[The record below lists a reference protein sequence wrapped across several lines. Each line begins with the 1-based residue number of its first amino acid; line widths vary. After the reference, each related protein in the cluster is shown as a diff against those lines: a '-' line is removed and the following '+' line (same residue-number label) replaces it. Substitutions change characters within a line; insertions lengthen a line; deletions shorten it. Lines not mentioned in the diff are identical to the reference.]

1 MKKLWQKQW
10 KLNEVIEAFETQG
23 DLVLDQKLVPADVY
37 GSIAHAAGLAKI
49 GILSQKE
56 FDIAKK
62 GLIEILSLAK
72 IGKFIPE
79 SGDEDV
85 HTKIEN
91 YLTEHYGEVGKKI
104 HTGRSRND
112 QVLVAIRLF
121 TKEQLLTIWGNLLA
135 LADAFIAFGN
145 TYETTILP
153 GYTHMQ
159 KAMPMSLGMWA
170 GAFAQNLL
178 DDLMLLKTAYTLND
192 QSPLGSAAGFGVPL
206 SLPREY
212 TAKLLGFD
220 AVQENPLACQ
230 NSRGKIEAGVVG
242 ALVAIYQDISK
253 FASDVLLFT
262 TSEFDYFDV
271 SSELCTGSSIMPQKK
286 NVDIAELLRSKV
298 HLFLGYYVQLV
309 SVSSNLISGYN
320 RDLQDSK
327 KPLFESLDI
336 AKSGLEVATLLVKS
350 IKSNKEAIEK
360 AVTPEIFATHHALEL
375 VKKGMS
381 FREAYDTVGKN
392 LSSLSKLAHIDGLG
406 NTGLPALEVKVKK
419 ETALYE
425 QENKKFHTI
434 LQTLID

>member
-10 KLNEVIEAFETQG
+10 KLNEVIEAFETKG
-23 DLVLDQKLVPADVY
+23 DLVLDQKLVTADVY
-37 GSIAHAAGLAKI
+37 GSIAHAAGLVKI
-49 GILSQKE
+49 GILTSKE
-56 FDIAKK
+56 FEIVKK
-62 GLIEILSLAK
+62 GLKEIFILNQE
-72 IGKFIPE
+72 GKFILE
-79 SGDEDV
+79 AGDEDV

-91 YLTEHYGEVGKKI
+91 YLTQYCGEVGKKI

-121 TKEQLLTIWGNLLA
+121 TKQQLLINWGNLLA
-135 LADAFIAFGN
+135 LIDAFIAFGK
-145 TYETTILP
+145 TYEATILP

-159 KAMPMSLGMWA
+159 KAMPMSLEMWA

-178 DDLMLLKTAYTLND
+178 DDLILLKSAYELNN

-206 SLPREY
+206 SLPKQY
-212 TAKLLGFD
+212 TAELLGF
-220 AVQENPLACQ
+220 ANVQENPLACQ

-242 ALVAIYQDISK
+242 ALIAIYQDISK

-262 TSEFDYFDV
+262 TSEFHFFDV
-271 SSELCTGSSIMPQKK
+271 AAELCTGSSIMPQKK

-309 SVSSNLISGYN
+309 SMSSNLISGYN

-336 AKSGLEVATLLVKS
+336 AQSGLEAAALLVKN
-350 IKSNKEAIEK
+350 IKPNKEAIEK
-360 AVTPEIFATHHALEL
+360 AVTPEIFATHYALEL
-375 VKKGMS
+375 VKQGIS

-392 LSSLSKLAHIDGLG
+392 LSSLSKSTRIESIS
-406 NTGLPALEVKVKK
+406 NTDLSSLEMKMEK
-419 ETALYE
+419 ETTFFE
-425 QENKKFHTI
+425 QENKKFHKT
-434 LQTLID
+434 LQILID

>member
-10 KLNEVIEAFETQG
+10 KLNDTIEAFETQG
-23 DLVLDQKLVPADVY
+23 DLVLDQKLVDADVY
-37 GSIAHAAGLAKI
+37 GSLAHAAGLFKI
-49 GILSQKE
+49 GILSPKE
-56 FDIAKK
+56 FEMIKI
-62 GLIEILSLAK
+62 GLKEILVLAQK
-72 IGKFIPE
+72 GRLILKM
-79 SGDEDV
+79 GDEDV

-91 YLTEHYGEVGKKI
+91 YLTKHYGEVGKKI
-104 HTGRSRND
+104 HAGRSRND
-112 QVLVAIRLF
+112 QVFVAIRLF
-121 TKEQLLTIWGNLLA
+121 TKEHLLNIWGNLLA
-135 LADAFIAFGN
+135 LTDAFVVFGK
-145 TYETTILP
+145 THETTILP

-178 DDLMLLKTAYTLND
+178 DDLTLLKAAYTLNN

-206 SLPREY
+206 PLPREY

-220 AVQENPLACQ
+220 SVQENPLACQ
-230 NSRGKIEAGVVG
+230 NSRGKIEAAVVA
-242 ALVAIYQDISK
+242 ALVATYQDVTK

-262 TSEFDYFDV
+262 TSEFNYFTV
-271 SSELCTGSSIMPQKK
+271 APELCTGSSIMPQKK

-336 AKSGLEVATLLVKS
+336 AKNGLEVATLLVKN
-350 IKSNKEAIEK
+350 IKPNKEVIAKAI
-360 AVTPEIFATHHALEL
+360 TPEIFATHHALEL

-392 LSSLSKLAHIDGLG
+392 LSSLSQSTRIGLG
-406 NTGLPALEVKVKK
+406 NTGFSTLEVKMKK

-425 QENKKFHTI
+425 QENNKFHKT
-434 LQTLID
+434 LQVLMT